1 MLINGKSDITD
12 SIVLPVQFMFFSTT
26 YFLPIWLKTKT
37 KTNTHTKKK
46 PKNKTKQKK
55 LSRQL

>member
-46 PKNKTKQKK
+46 NQNQNKTKQKT
-55 LSRQL
+55 L